1 MNDQD
6 DVNIDLD
13 LPPGL
18 VQDLQRVRRSVTV
31 PPEVDRLIRSGARAH
46 LAKRNRL
53 RWIVGWVGGTAAAAA
68 AVTVMVYVN
77 RPDRSTPTP
86 VATRVEDVNGDG
98 KVDILDAYVL
108 AKGLKSVD
116 VNKDGVIDQG
126 DVDAVA
132 AAAVKVGGVQ

>member
-1 MNDQD
+1 MNHHD
-6 DVNIDLD
+6 DANLDLE

-18 VQDLQRVRRSVTV
+18 VADLGRLRPAVRV
-31 PPEVDRLIRSGARAH
+31 PPEVDRLIQSSARAQ

-77 RPDRSTPTP
+77 RPDRAAPTP

-116 VNKDGVIDQG
+116 VNKDGKVDQG